1 MANKYSPVYFQ
12 RDIVS
17 SRPSFGE
24 TVSASVGYSLDPLFE
39 TVGQTFKH
47 GIQKEAGYNAMKD
60 LGDYA
65 IHAGTLARAV
75 SPDHMASMKRA
86 IDESQARRQ
95 VLTDSTI
102 GAQLLAGVFDPV
114 NLVALPLGGPVVGV
128 GKSALRVGV
137 GVAALETGMELGLRQ
152 PFDALQTAE
161 ESAMNVVTGALFGAG
176 IGAAF
181 SAPITAKARAHN
193 NTQKA
198 LKEEFDMLRRI
209 EDLEGLTQ
217 QEIQNVA
224 PRAERDFGLVSD
236 EDLNITIET
245 FERQAAETEM
255 EANSYAGR
263 PQEQDFRERV
273 VEFRDY
279 AKAYRHEKAFR
290 ELESLGVDVKD
301 PYKILPSFFTDSIFY
316 KAVSTPMKRTLQS
329 KYPSAVKEKFVKSFG
344 DSGIALALNSVG
356 RATPQS
362 IFQRSAVSNGKW
374 VAAHD
379 KMVKLWASD
388 TNAALITPLDINVS
402 DLARRASRSDDTYR
416 GWLTRVSEKRIKN
429 VTDLTDN
436 EAKAVGVID
445 DYFRN
450 AEKQLEE
457 VGLIGT
463 SKGIDRKIQQ
473 LEAEIADLNT
483 RLAGAKLKTTKR
495 GKVEAMMLDNRL
507 SLLGERIAEERT
519 TKLALEDV
527 KINAE
532 NQDMFFPRFWDN
544 SAIKANRQEFS
555 DILFNWYQNNPYI
568 YEKNAKTAEFE
579 QVMLSV
585 DPENIQKR
593 VDKSIATIL
602 GEQDPTN
609 VDNIG
614 FGYGRSKHFRH
625 RKIDIP
631 NKLVTK
637 FMMTDPLAV
646 MKTYAARIEPR
657 YEYAKMF
664 GKDIDG
670 VMLDI
675 ESEMIAKGF
684 STDDINK
691 VRRDYMHMYDRIAG
705 AVIRNPDALSQ
716 KAAFVLREAA
726 SFSYMG
732 SAGLAALPDFGRIVM
747 EYDLDNV
754 VKGTQALMEK
764 NSINMTVNETRL
776 AGEAID
782 ILRGSA
788 HMRMVEDLSNNVDAN
803 DLLSSARNAFYILN
817 GLAPMTGIAKQ
828 LSGIIDAHTI
838 IDYSIKRGRGELDE
852 QSITWLS
859 KYGIGEED
867 SKLIAN
873 APWRQLDNGLYAA
886 NTDEWLDN
894 FTFPQTDARIVTI
907 NPDGSPVG
915 KQVGDRYIPA
925 FYDGK
930 TIFAD
935 IDYIEGAMYQ
945 EKAWTK
951 PKVEGVKPLAE
962 NAFKTPRAWS
972 NFIMLHEIAHTNFAQ
987 KAGESKAQYE
997 NRINDIAMEQHKAQ
1011 SSINEETVLKFRSA
1025 LNSGVLNTIMSG
1037 TPADKPII
1045 TDGVAYV
1052 PMSVASKFGM
1062 VEDPKVRGYARIENG
1077 LMGLPFQ
1084 FYSYTL
1090 ANINKTVATLAQGQI
1105 KNRAIGISTS
1115 MGLAYLSLKLRTPD
1129 FVWEDMS
1136 AQDKFARSFDM
1147 SGVMAL
1153 YSDLFYT
1160 SMHTSLAL
1168 GGPNITGGILAP
1180 KFPQDPSAMD
1190 AVTGLAGAGPS
1201 WAADVGGG
1209 MYQFANGEYGE
1220 GAKTIARNA
1229 PFARLWFLKDDI
1241 NQITRAWAQ

>member
-1 MANKYSPVYFQ
+1 MANEYSPVYFQ

-17 SRPSFGE
+17 SRPSFGG

-65 IHAGTLARAV
+65 IYAGTLARAV

-181 SAPITAKARAHN
+181 SAPMTAKARAHN
-193 NTQKA
+193 NTQRV
-198 LKEEFDMLRRI
+198 LKEEFDMLSRI
-209 EDLEGLTQ
+209 ENLEGLTQ

-224 PRAERDFGLVSD
+224 PRAEREFGLVSD

-245 FERQAAETEM
+245 FEQQAAETEM

-436 EAKAVGVID
+436 EAKAVGIID
-445 DYFRN
+445 NYFRD
-450 AEKQLEE
+450 AEKRLED

-483 RLAGAKLKTTKR
+483 RLAGAKLKTTRR

-593 VDKSIATIL
+593 VDKTIATIL

-609 VDNIG
+609 IDNIG

-657 YEYAKMF
+657 YEYAKTF
-664 GKDIDG
+664 GKDLDG
-670 VMLDI
+670 VLLDI
-675 ESEMIAKGF
+675 ESEMIVKGF

-754 VKGTQALMEK
+754 VKGTQALIEK

-828 LSGIIDAHTI
+828 LAGIIDAHTI

-867 SKLIAN
+867 SKL
-873 APWRQLDNGLYAA
+873 
-886 NTDEWLDN
+886 
-894 FTFPQTDARIVTI
+894 
-907 NPDGSPVG
+907 
-915 KQVGDRYIPA
+915 
-925 FYDGK
+925 
-930 TIFAD
+930 
-935 IDYIEGAMYQ
+935 
-945 EKAWTK
+945 
-951 PKVEGVKPLAE
+951 
-962 NAFKTPRAWS
+962 
-972 NFIMLHEIAHTNFAQ
+972 
-987 KAGESKAQYE
+987 
-997 NRINDIAMEQHKAQ
+997 
-1011 SSINEETVLKFRSA
+1011 
-1025 LNSGVLNTIMSG
+1025 
-1037 TPADKPII
+1037 
-1045 TDGVAYV
+1045 
-1052 PMSVASKFGM
+1052 
-1062 VEDPKVRGYARIENG
+1062 
-1077 LMGLPFQ
+1077 
-1084 FYSYTL
+1084 
-1090 ANINKTVATLAQGQI
+1090 
-1105 KNRAIGISTS
+1105 
-1115 MGLAYLSLKLRTPD
+1115 
-1129 FVWEDMS
+1129 
-1136 AQDKFARSFDM
+1136 
-1147 SGVMAL
+1147 
-1153 YSDLFYT
+1153 
-1160 SMHTSLAL
+1160 
-1168 GGPNITGGILAP
+1168 
-1180 KFPQDPSAMD
+1180 
-1190 AVTGLAGAGPS
+1190 
-1201 WAADVGGG
+1201 
-1209 MYQFANGEYGE
+1209 
-1220 GAKTIARNA
+1220 
-1229 PFARLWFLKDDI
+1229 
-1241 NQITRAWAQ
+1241 